1 MHKVCYKSYL
11 FLEVKLITLAGG
23 STFMGLQG
31 RALHPY
37 SLSGD
42 SLTSPSPPWQNAALT
57 FPGIKQRC

>member
-1 MHKVCYKSYL
+1 MHKVRYKSYL
-11 FLEVKLITLAGG
+11 FLEVNLITLAGG

-42 SLTSPSPPWQNAALT
+42 SLTPPPWQNAALT
-57 FPGIKQRC
+57 SPGIKQRC